1 MTNEKKVFIMQSRRS
16 NHAAPIAS
24 VASASRRLNLK
35 PLAFAVR
42 LTLSAA
48 VLGGIGSPACAQL
61 AAQAV
66 SYDIPAGPL
75 GEALNRY
82 AQQSGISIAIDASKV
97 QGKRTSGLQGAHGV
111 DEGFRVLLRD
121 TGLDMRKTDAGYI
134 LVAPAQQDGRS
145 EAGSLPAVSVTAAAD
160 NTLHLNE
167 RVASGALGTRSL
179 LETPF
184 SMAVVKSEDLAERQ
198 VTKLGDV
205 FALDAS
211 VTDNSGGY
219 SSWASYLTVRGLALD
234 WQNAYRIDGKPFLT
248 YAITLPYEH
257 FEQIELLKGSSGYM
271 YGFGSPGGL
280 INYVTKRPTEEP
292 VRSIEVGYKS
302 DNIWSEHV
310 DLGGRFGNDKMFGYR
325 LNATHEQGRTFNDGH
340 IRRDS
345 VSLALDARLTRELT
359 WDFQAFYQNRNSE
372 NQTPSIYAG
381 SYTLSQLPSVPGSNN
396 QKLLGQGQHLNTN
409 FQMYSTGFNYAINPD
424 WKASTY
430 YSHSISKRSRNESA
444 LYLSNL
450 AGDYANDYRSD
461 TREGHTFDQWQA
473 LVEGKART
481 GFIGHQLV
489 FGASWQKQVNDYTVA
504 SFYQSLGSGNMYQ
517 QNQNNYYSATYLN
530 TYHAGDITQQALFAS
545 DTLKF
550 SDQWSLL
557 AGARYT
563 NFEQNTYGVASART
577 AQYKK
582 DGVITPTVAL
592 MFKPEPGTTIYTSY
606 VESLE
611 QGGAATIAN
620 SNYGT
625 TLNPLT
631 SKQYEFGV
639 KTDQDRW
646 SATAALFRIE
656 RASEYT
662 DQTTQALVQDG
673 RSTYQGLELGA
684 AVRPDRDWLVSGN
697 MMFLDA
703 KYSRGLAYNGNRV
716 AGAPDFVA
724 AGQVAYQVPRLS
736 GLKLSADAKYTGATM
751 LRAANDIKLAG
762 YTLFNVG
769 ANYTTRI
776 GKYDTT
782 FRAAI
787 NNLTDKHYWEYQ
799 YENWI
804 KPGDPRTFSLSAK
817 VDF

>member
-1 MTNEKKVFIMQSRRS
+1 MQSRRFTHS
-16 NHAAPIAS
+16 TSPAS
-24 VASASRRLNLK
+24 SASSARLNLK

-42 LTLSAA
+42 LALSAA
-48 VLGGIGSPACAQL
+48 LLGGIGSQAHAQV

-82 AQQSGISIAIDASKV
+82 AQQSGISIAIDANKV
-97 QGKRTSGLQGAHGV
+97 QGKRTQGLQGAYSV
-111 DEGFRVLLRD
+111 DDGFRTLLRD
-121 TGLDMRKTDAGYI
+121 TGFDMRKTDAGYV
-134 LVAPAQQDGRS
+134 LVAPDQRDSRS
-145 EAGSLPAVSVTAAAD
+145 DASSLPAVSVTAAAD
-160 NTLHLNE
+160 NTLHLSE
-167 RVASGALGTRSL
+167 RVASGALGTRSQL
-179 LETPF
+179 DTPF
-184 SMAVVKSEDLAERQ
+184 SMAVIKSEDLAERQ

-219 SSWASYLTVRGLALD
+219 SSWASYVTVRGLALD

-302 DNIWSEHV
+302 NNIWSEHV

-325 LNATHEQGRTFNDGH
+325 LNATHEQGQTFNDGH
-340 IRRDS
+340 ITRDS
-345 VSLALDARLTRELT
+345 VSLALDARLTRDLT
-359 WDFQAFYQNRNSE
+359 WDFQAFYQNRKSE
-372 NQTPSIYAG
+372 NQTPSIYTG
-381 SYTLSQLPSVPGSNN
+381 SYTLSQLPRVPSSDD

-409 FQMYSTGFNYAINPD
+409 FQMYSTGLNYVINPD
-424 WKASTY
+424 WKASAY
-430 YSHSISKRSRNESA
+430 YSHSTSKRSRNESS
-444 LYLSNL
+444 LYLSNP

-473 LVEGKART
+473 IVEGKAKT

-489 FGASWQKQVNDYTVA
+489 FGASWQKQVNDYSVA
-504 SFYQSLGSGNMYQ
+504 SFYQSLGSGNLYQ
-517 QNQNNYYSATYLN
+517 QNPNNYYSATYLK

-563 NFEQNTYGVASART
+563 NFEQNSYSTTGART

-611 QGGAATIAN
+611 QGSAPTVTN
-620 SNYGT
+620 SNYGS

-639 KTDQDRW
+639 KTDQQRW

-662 DQTTQALVQDG
+662 NPTTQALVQDG

-684 AVRPDRDWLVSGN
+684 ASRLGHDWQVSSN
-697 MMFLDA
+697 LMFLDT
-703 KYSRGLAYNGNRV
+703 KYSKGLTYNGNRV

-724 AGQVAYQVPRLS
+724 AGQVTYQVPQLS
-736 GLKLSADAKYTGATM
+736 GLKLSADTKYTGTTM

-782 FRAAI
+782 FRAAV

>member
-1 MTNEKKVFIMQSRRS
+1 MVARQGSMTNQKKVFIMQSRRIKS
-16 NHAAPIAS
+16 SPS
-24 VASASRRLNLK
+24 NLK
-35 PLAFAVR
+35 PLAFAIR
-42 LTLSAA
+42 LALSAA
-48 VLGGIGSPACAQL
+48 LMAGVAQQAVAQV
-61 AAQAV
+61 AAQSIA
-66 SYDIPAGPL
+66 YDIPAGPL

-82 AQQSGISIAIDASKV
+82 AQQSGVPIAIDANKV
-97 QGKRTSGLQGAHGV
+97 QGKRTQGLQGNYSV
-111 DEGFRVLLRD
+111 DEGFRALLRD
-121 TGLDMRKTDAGYI
+121 TGFDMRKTDAGYV
-134 LVAPAQQDGRS
+134 LVAPGLQDARNDS
-145 EAGSLPAVSVTAAAD
+145 RSLPAVSVTAMAD
-160 NTLHLNE
+160 NTLHLSE
-167 RVASGALGTRSL
+167 RVTSGALGTRSQL
-179 LETPF
+179 DTPF
-184 SMAVVKSEDLAERQ
+184 SMAVIKADDLAERQ

-219 SSWASYLTVRGLALD
+219 SSWASYVSVRGLALD

-280 INYVTKRPTEEP
+280 INYVTKRPTETP

-302 DNIWSEHV
+302 NNIWSEHV
-310 DLGGRFGNDKMFGYR
+310 DLGGRFGNDNMFGYR
-325 LNATHEQGRTFNDGH
+325 VNATHEQGKTFNDGN
-340 IRRDS
+340 IERDS
-345 VSLALDARLTRELT
+345 VSLALDARLARDLT
-359 WDFQAFYQNRNSE
+359 WDFQAFYQNRKSE

-381 SYTLSQLPSVPGSNN
+381 SYTNVQLPRVPNSDD
-396 QKLLGQGQHLNTN
+396 QSLLGQGQHLNTN
-409 FQMYSTGFNYAINPD
+409 FQLYSTGLKYDINQD
-424 WKASTY
+424 WKVSTY
-430 YSHSISKRSRNESA
+430 YSHSTSKRSRNESS
-444 LYLSNL
+444 LYLSNP

-461 TREGHTFDQWQA
+461 TREGHTFDQLQA
-473 LVEGKART
+473 MLEGKAHT
-481 GFIGHQLV
+481 GFIEHQLV
-489 FGASWQKQVNDYTVA
+489 LGASWQKQVNDYSVA
-504 SFYQSLGSGNMYQ
+504 SFYSSLGSGNLYR
-517 QNQNNYYSATYLN
+517 QNTNNYYSATYLN

-563 NFEQNTYGVASART
+563 NFEQNSYSTTGVRLT
-577 AQYKK
+577 QYKK

-611 QGGAATIAN
+611 QGGAPTITN

-639 KTDQDRW
+639 KTDQQVW

-656 RASEYT
+656 RSSEYT
-662 DQTTQALVQDG
+662 NVVTQALVQDG

-684 AVRPDRDWLVSGN
+684 AASLGKDWQVSSN
-697 MMFLDA
+697 LMFLDS
-703 KYSRGLAYNGNRV
+703 KYSKGLTYNGNRV

-724 AGQVAYQVPRLS
+724 AGQVAYKVPQVS
-736 GLKLSADAKYTGATM
+736 GLKLSADAKYTGTTM

-769 ANYTTRI
+769 ANYTTRL

-782 FRAAI
+782 FRAAVS
-787 NNLTDKHYWEYQ
+787 NLTDKRYWEYQ

>member
-1 MTNEKKVFIMQSRRS
+1 MPSRRS
-16 NHAAPIAS
+16 IHSIAGAAAP
-24 VASASRRLNLK
+24 ASRLSLK

-42 LTLSAA
+42 VALSAA
-48 VLGGIGSPACAQL
+48 LLAGVSSPVQAQP
-61 AAQAV
+61 AAQTIA
-66 SYDIPAGPL
+66 YDIPAGPL

-82 AQQSGISIAIDASKV
+82 AQQSGVAIAIDAGKV
-97 QGKRTSGLQGAHGV
+97 QGKRSQGLQGSYGV
-111 DEGFRVLLRD
+111 DEGFRALLRD
-121 TGLDMRKTDAGYI
+121 TGYDMRKTEAGYV
-134 LVAPAQQDGRS
+134 LVTPTQQDSRS
-145 EAGSLPAVSVTAAAD
+145 DAGSLPAVNVTAAAD
-160 NTLHLNE
+160 GGLHLNE
-167 RVASGALGTRSL
+167 RVSNGALGSRSQL
-179 LETPF
+179 DTPF
-184 SMAVVKSEDLAERQ
+184 SMALVKAEDLAERQ

-219 SSWASYLTVRGLALD
+219 SSWASYVTVRGLALD

-292 VRSIEVGYKS
+292 VRSVEVGYKS
-302 DNIWSEHV
+302 NNIWSEHV

-325 LNATHEQGRTFNDGH
+325 LNATHEQGQTFNDGH
-340 IRRDS
+340 IKRDS
-345 VSLALDARLTRELT
+345 VSLAMDARLTRELT

-381 SYTLSQLPSVPGSNN
+381 SYTNAQLPRVPDSSN
-396 QKLLGQGQHLNTN
+396 QSLLGQGQHLNTN
-409 FQMYSTGFNYAINPD
+409 FQMLSSGLNYVINPD
-424 WKASTY
+424 WKVSTY
-430 YSHSISKRSRNESA
+430 YSHSTSRRSRNESS

-473 LVEGKART
+473 MLEGKATT
-481 GFIGHQLV
+481 GFVEHQLV
-489 FGASWQKQVNDYTVA
+489 LGASWQKQVNDYSVA
-504 SFYQSLGSGNMYQ
+504 SFYRSLGSGNLYQ
-517 QNQNNYYSATYLN
+517 QNSNDYYSATYLN

-550 SDQWSLL
+550 SDHWSLL

-563 NFEQNTYGVASART
+563 NFEQNSYSTTGARL

-611 QGGAATIAN
+611 QGGAPTITN

-625 TLNPLT
+625 TLKPLV

-639 KTDQDRW
+639 KTDQQRW
-646 SATAALFRIE
+646 SATAAVFRIE

-662 DQTTQALVQDG
+662 NPATQALVQDG
-673 RSTYQGLELGA
+673 KSTYQGLELGA
-684 AVRPDRDWLVSGN
+684 SAKLGRAWQLSSN
-697 MMFLDA
+697 LMLLDT
-703 KYSRGLAYNGNRV
+703 KYSKALTYNGNRV

-724 AGQVAYQVPRLS
+724 AGQVAYQVPQLS
-736 GLKLSADAKYTGATM
+736 GLKLAADAKYTGNTM

-776 GKYDTT
+776 GKFDTT
-782 FRAAI
+782 FRAAV
-787 NNLTDKHYWEYQ
+787 NNVTDKRYWEYQ

>member
-1 MTNEKKVFIMQSRRS
+1 MQSRRFTHS
-16 NHAAPIAS
+16 TS
-24 VASASRRLNLK
+24 TASASTSRLNLK

-42 LTLSAA
+42 LALSAA
-48 VLGGIGSPACAQL
+48 LMSSIGSQAYAQV
-61 AAQAV
+61 AAQTV

-82 AQQSGISIAIDASKV
+82 AQQSGISIAIDANKV
-97 QGKRTSGLQGAHGV
+97 QGKRTQGLQGTYSV
-111 DEGFRVLLRD
+111 DDGFRVLLRD
-121 TGLDMRKTDAGYI
+121 TGFDMRKTDAGYV
-134 LVAPAQQDGRS
+134 LVAPIQQDSRS
-145 EAGSLPAVSVTAAAD
+145 NASTLPAVSVTAAAD

-167 RVASGALGTRSL
+167 RITSGALGTRSQL
-179 LETPF
+179 DTPF
-184 SMAVVKSEDLAERQ
+184 SMAVIKSEDLAERQ

-219 SSWASYLTVRGLALD
+219 SSWASYVTVRGLALD

-302 DNIWSEHV
+302 NNIWSEHV

-325 LNATHEQGRTFNDGH
+325 LNATHEQGQTFNDGH
-340 IRRDS
+340 ITRDS
-345 VSLALDARLTRELT
+345 VSLALDARLTRDLT
-359 WDFQAFYQNRNSE
+359 WDFQAFYQNRKSE

-381 SYTLSQLPSVPGSNN
+381 NYTLSQLPRIPSSDD

-409 FQMYSTGFNYAINPD
+409 FQMVSTGLNYVINPD
-424 WKASTY
+424 WKASVY
-430 YSHSISKRSRNESA
+430 YSHSTSKRSRNESS

-473 LVEGKART
+473 MVEGKAKT
-481 GFIGHQLV
+481 GFIDHQLV
-489 FGASWQKQVNDYTVA
+489 FGASWQKQVNDYSIA
-504 SFYQSLGSGNMYQ
+504 SFYQSLGSGNLYQ
-517 QNQNNYYSATYLN
+517 QNPNNYYSTTYLN

-563 NFEQNTYGVASART
+563 NFEQNSYSTLGART

-592 MFKPEPGTTIYTSY
+592 MFKPEPGTTIYSSY

-611 QGGAATIAN
+611 QGGAPTVTN

-639 KTDQDRW
+639 KTDQQRW

-662 DQTTQALVQDG
+662 NTTTQALVQDG

-684 AVRPDRDWLVSGN
+684 ATKLGHDWQVSSN
-697 MMFLDA
+697 LMFLDT
-703 KYSRGLAYNGNRV
+703 KYSKGLTYNGNRV

-724 AGQVAYQVPRLS
+724 AGQVTYQVPQLS
-736 GLKLSADAKYTGATM
+736 GLKLSADTKYTGTTM

>member
-1 MTNEKKVFIMQSRRS
+1 MPSRRFQC
-16 NHAAPIAS
+16 
-24 VASASRRLNLK
+24 SRSRPRFPLQ

-42 LTLSAA
+42 LALSAA
-48 VLGGIGSPACAQL
+48 LLGAVAPQAYAQV
-61 AAQAV
+61 AAIA
-66 SYDIPAGPL
+66 YDIPAGPL

-82 AQQSGISIAIDASKV
+82 AQQAGVSIAIDANKV
-97 QGKRTSGLQGAHGV
+97 QGKRSQGLHGNYSV

-121 TGLDMRKTDAGYI
+121 SGFDMRKTEVGYV
-134 LVAPAQQDGRS
+134 LVAPAASDSRS
-145 EAGSLPAVSVTAAAD
+145 DNGGLSSLPAVSVTASAD
-160 NTLHLNE
+160 NTLHLSE
-167 RVASGALGTRSL
+167 RVSSGALGARSQL
-179 LETPF
+179 DTPF
-184 SMAVVKSEDLAERQ
+184 SMAVIKADDLAERQ

-219 SSWASYLTVRGLALD
+219 SSWASYVTVRGLALD

-280 INYVTKRPTEEP
+280 INYVTKRPTETP
-292 VRSIEVGYKS
+292 LRSVEVGFKS
-302 DNIWSEHV
+302 NNIWSEHV
-310 DLGGRFGNDKMFGYR
+310 DLGGRFGNDNMFGYR
-325 LNATHEQGRTFNDGH
+325 VNATHEQGQTFNDGH
-340 IRRDS
+340 IERDS
-345 VSLALDARLTRELT
+345 LSLALDARLSRDLI
-359 WDFQAFYQNRNSE
+359 WDFQAFYQNRKSE

-381 SYTLSQLPSVPGSNN
+381 SYTLAQLPRVPASNN
-396 QKLLGQGQHLNTN
+396 QSLLGQGQHLNTN
-409 FQMYSTGFNYAINPD
+409 FQLYSTGLKYDINAD
-424 WKASTY
+424 WKASAY
-430 YSHSISKRSRNESA
+430 YSHSTSKRSRNESS

-473 LVEGKART
+473 MLEGKARS
-481 GFIGHQLV
+481 GFIEHQLV
-489 FGASWQKQVNDYTVA
+489 LGASWQKQVNDYSVA
-504 SFYQSLGSGNMYQ
+504 SFYRSLGSGNIYQ
-517 QNQNNYYSATYLN
+517 QNSNDYYSATYLN

-550 SDQWSLL
+550 SEQWSLL

-563 NFEQNTYGVASART
+563 NFEQNSYNTSGVRT

-611 QGGAATIAN
+611 QGGAPTITN
-620 SNYGT
+620 SNYGS

-639 KTDQDRW
+639 KTDQQRW
-646 SATAALFRIE
+646 SATAAVFRIE

-662 DQTTQALVQDG
+662 NVATQALVQDG
-673 RSTYQGLELGA
+673 RSTYQGLELGGA
-684 AVRPDRDWLVSGN
+684 LSLTKDWQVSSN
-697 MMFLDA
+697 LMFLDS
-703 KYSRGLAYNGNRV
+703 KYSRGLTYNGNRV

-724 AGQVAYQVPRLS
+724 AGQVMYKVPQLS
-736 GLKLSADAKYTGATM
+736 GLKLSADAKYTGTTM

-782 FRAAI
+782 FRAAV

-804 KPGDPRTFSLSAK
+804 KPGDPRTVSLSAK